1 MNWQVITVAQSK
13 EIELLGVKEP
23 ASLTWLKAGENEY
36 DLVQQEG
43 FDDFIHHNAY
53 NLAELAA
60 MLPYSFVP
68 SNAKEAGEKLIE
80 HLRNGLLTA
89 KDANASLLEAKQ
101 QFNHQ

>member
-43 FDDFIHHNAY
+43 FNDFIQHNAY
-53 NLAELAA
+53 NLAEIAA
-60 MLPYSFVP
+60 MLQYSFVP
-68 SNAKEAGEKLIE
+68 SNVKEAGDKLIE
-80 HLRNGLLTA
+80 HLKNGLLKA
-89 KDANASLLEAKQ
+89 KDANENLKEAKQ
-101 QFNHQ
+101 QSF